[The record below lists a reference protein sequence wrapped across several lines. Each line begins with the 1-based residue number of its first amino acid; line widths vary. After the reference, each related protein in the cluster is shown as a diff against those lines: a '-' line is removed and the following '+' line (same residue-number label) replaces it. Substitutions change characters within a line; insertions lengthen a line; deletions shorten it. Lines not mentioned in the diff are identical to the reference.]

1 MTNDTFAWIHALL
14 GWYESYH
21 DIIVMLLLTGI
32 RIMVAFIVLPA
43 TGDSALPGAVR
54 NGVVYV
60 LTFFVAAGQSPQA
73 FQTTSSAMLIV
84 LAGKEAFLGLAFGFA
99 AAPVF
104 WIAQSVGTL
113 IDDLAGFNNI
123 QMTDPLRGD
132 QSTPVS
138 NLLLQLVTTLFYVGG
153 GMSVLLGALFQ
164 SYKWWPPQVMLPT
177 LASTAEAFLIG
188 RTDTVWTAL
197 AKLGT
202 PVMLVLVLVDVGL
215 GIMARSAD
223 KLEPNS
229 LSQPLRGMIG
239 MVMLIALVAVF
250 ASQVVGDVLL
260 GDLGAKLANGMLG
273 APVSR

>member
-1 MTNDTFAWIHALL
+1 MTNDTFSWIHALM
-14 GWYESYH
+14 GWLDAYH
-21 DIIVMLLLTGI
+21 ALIVMMLLTGV

-43 TGDSALPGAVR
+43 TGDTALPGMVR

-60 LTFFVAAGQSPQA
+60 LTFFVAAGQPAQA
-73 FQTTSSAMLIV
+73 FETTGSAMLVV
-84 LAGKEAFLGLAFGFA
+84 LACKEAFLGLAFGFA

-104 WIAQSVGTL
+104 WIAQSIGTL
-113 IDDLAGFNNI
+113 IDDMTGFNNI

-153 GMSVLLGALFQ
+153 GMIFLLGALFQ

-188 RTDTVWTAL
+188 RTDTLWTAL

-239 MVMLIALVAVF
+239 MLMLIALVAVF
-250 ASQVVGDVLL
+250 ASQVVSDVLL
-260 GDLGAKLANGMLG
+260 GDLGAKLATGMLG
-273 APVSR
+273 AAGH

>member
-1 MTNDTFAWIHALL
+1 MDWYDAYHALVVL
-14 GWYESYH
+14 
-21 DIIVMLLLTGI
+21 VLLTGI

-43 TGDSALPGAVR
+43 TGDSALPGSVR

-73 FQTTSSAMLIV
+73 FETAGSAQLIV

-113 IDDLAGFNNI
+113 IDDLTGFNNI

-153 GMSVLLGALFQ
+153 GMSFLLGALFQ

-177 LASTAEAFLIG
+177 LAGTAEAFLIG

-223 KLEPNS
+223 KLEPNA

-239 MVMLIALVAVF
+239 MIMLIALVAVF

-260 GDLGAKLANGMLG
+260 GDLGNQLATGMLG
-273 APVSR
+273 APAP

>member
-1 MTNDTFAWIHALL
+1 MTYDTHAWIRALMD
-14 GWYESYH
+14 WYDAYH
-21 DIIVMLLLTGI
+21 TLIVLVLLTGI
-32 RIMVAFIVLPA
+32 RIMVAFVVLPA
-43 TGDSALPGAVR
+43 TGDTALPGTVR

-73 FQTTSSAMLIV
+73 FETAGSAMLIV
-84 LAGKEAFLGLAFGFA
+84 LACKEAFLGLAFGFA

-113 IDDLAGFNNI
+113 IDDMTGFNNI

-153 GMSVLLGALFQ
+153 GMSFLLGALFQ

-239 MVMLIALVAVF
+239 MIMLIALVAVF

-260 GDLGAKLANGMLG
+260 GDLGTQLSKGMLG
-273 APVSR
+273 GPGQ